1 MRRMPVI
8 VCVIALVLVSGCS
21 DFARPPKYILADGEE
36 HYACRGI
43 YVRTFK
49 DGFLG
54 GETYTAEFTNQ
65 LGEYVQLRGVKKLL
79 VKDVQKI
86 ADEYI
91 SSNEEKRK
99 ILAKMI
105 DDYFQVLKTEVEGL
119 YHEISHAVDNLR
131 F

>member
-86 ADEYI
+86 ACQQ
-91 SSNEEKRK
+91 
-99 ILAKMI
+99 LPAGWVI
-105 DDYFQVLKTEVEGL
+105 DLPYPRPDAEP
-119 YHEISHAVDNLR
+119 N
-131 F
+131 